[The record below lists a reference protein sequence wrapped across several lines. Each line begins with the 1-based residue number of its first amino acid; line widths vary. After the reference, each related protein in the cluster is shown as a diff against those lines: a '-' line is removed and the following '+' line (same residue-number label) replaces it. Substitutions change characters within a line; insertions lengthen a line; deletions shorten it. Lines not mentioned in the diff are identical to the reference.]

1 MKNIREFKIKERLIL
16 SNLII
21 VLFACVAIIFLITS
35 VEKLDN
41 GIDFLNKK
49 AFPIA
54 EETEKVTRNIINLE
68 RNLLEMTLTED
79 LLRVDE
85 LVKTNKEISKE
96 VSESFDILKAILTED
111 DLKKL
116 EHFEEDILK
125 MRNVRTSI
133 EKTLLDSNG
142 DDWKNAENMLKTKYV
157 PMSIEFR
164 AEILEFSKNMNSILV
179 ESINE
184 TQKESNSSELV
195 SVILVIIFII
205 ISILTS
211 LKLVRDIM
219 KPLKEIELA
228 SKSFAR
234 GDLSVNIEYN
244 KNNEF
249 GDVCISMRE
258 SFSELNRVINEF
270 SINLALI
277 ADGDFTIKSSMT
289 FPGELSQL
297 EISLDQL
304 SEKLNATFNQIDTSA
319 EQINLGAEQ
328 VSAGS
333 QALAQGAT
341 EQASSVEEFAA
352 ALNEISEQVYINSDN
367 AKKGNDIALISSEV
381 MKLALSDM
389 NEMFLAMSEISSA
402 SEDISK
408 IIKVIDDISFQT
420 NILALNAAVEA
431 ARAGA
436 AGKGFAVVADEVRN
450 LANKSTMAAKETAV
464 LIENSINAFNRGES
478 IAKNTHGSFED
489 LSEKVNDLV
498 TIINEIS
505 VSSDEQSENIKQ
517 ISLGVDQISAVIQ
530 TNSATSEQSAA
541 SSEELFGQASI
552 LKTLIS
558 QFNIVKDI

>member
-16 SNLII
+16 SNLTI

-49 AFPIA
+49 AFPIS

-381 MKLALSDM
+381 MKLALSDI

-464 LIENSINAFNRGES
+464 LIENSINASNRGES